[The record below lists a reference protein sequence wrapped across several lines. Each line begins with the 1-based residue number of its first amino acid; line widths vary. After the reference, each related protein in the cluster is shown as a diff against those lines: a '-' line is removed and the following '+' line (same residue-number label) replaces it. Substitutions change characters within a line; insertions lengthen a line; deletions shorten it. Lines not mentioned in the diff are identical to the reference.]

1 MASASATEQP
11 TLNRAWEAVL
21 AHVPTILLIW
31 LATAVL
37 AVLGAAVTW
46 LFLLVGF
53 GVSAGLP

>member
-11 TLNRAWEAVL
+11 TLNRAWEAFL

-37 AVLGAAVTW
+37 AALGAAVTW
-46 LFLLVGF
+46 LILLVGL
-53 GVSAGLP
+53 SLIHI